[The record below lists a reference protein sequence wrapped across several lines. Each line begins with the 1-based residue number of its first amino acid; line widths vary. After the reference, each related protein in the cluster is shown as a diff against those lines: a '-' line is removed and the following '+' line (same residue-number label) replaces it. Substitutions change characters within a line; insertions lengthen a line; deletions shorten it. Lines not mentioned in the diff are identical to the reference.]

1 MPTTVPLRLD
11 SQLVNDART
20 SAALLDRTPTAQ
32 VEFWAKL
39 GRVAEAVFT
48 HDSIR
53 TIKKIGRA
61 KDIDGLLSGVDTPEG
76 RQLALD
82 EIRRNGTPTYGTDP
96 KHPGFIIERHPN
108 GTLRIGKF
116 VNRQFVAELTQTP
129 NPATSKP
136 LSSRK
141 GRHVA
146 SGSIP
151 AAQGAKKAKK
161 ERQKV

>member
-1 MPTTVPLRLD
+1 MPTTIPLRLD

-53 TIKKIGRA
+53 TIKEIGRA
-61 KDIDGLLSGVDTPEG
+61 KDIDGILSKVDTPEG

-108 GTLRIGKF
+108 GAIRIGKF
-116 VNRQFVAELTQTP
+116 VNRQFVAEQIKTVP
-129 NPATSKP
+129 EVTSNRRT
-136 LSSRK
+136 SRQ
-141 GRHVA
+141 RRPIA
-146 SGSIP
+146 SASVS
-151 AAQGAKKAKK
+151 AAPKARKAKHL
-161 ERQKV
+161 RQKV